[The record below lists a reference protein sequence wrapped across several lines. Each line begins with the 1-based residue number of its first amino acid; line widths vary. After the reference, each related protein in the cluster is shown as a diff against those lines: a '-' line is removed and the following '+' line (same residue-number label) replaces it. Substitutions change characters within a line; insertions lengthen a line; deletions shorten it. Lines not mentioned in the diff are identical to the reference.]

1 MISIVLSALLAAPTM
16 APSAIAPSPL
26 PSSPAALYSRRALRR
41 AKLIIQ
47 MEMLQLRNE
56 RLDCIR
62 AVLLRRLP
70 EALRPQQPATSLT
83 PSKMLAPSPRCS
95 ELLNY

>member
-1 MISIVLSALLAAPTM
+1 MTGILLFALLTAPT
-16 APSAIAPSPL
+16 AAPSPL

-62 AVLLRRLP
+62 SVLLRRLP
-70 EALRPQQPATSLT
+70 G
-83 PSKMLAPSPRCS
+83 
-95 ELLNY
+95 

>member
-1 MISIVLSALLAAPTM
+1 MTSIVLFALLTAP
-16 APSAIAPSPL
+16 AIAPPAITPSPL

-62 AVLLRRLP
+62 AALLRRLP
-70 EALRPQQPATSLT
+70 EALRPQQPTT
-83 PSKMLAPSPRCS
+83 PLNRSKEIAPSPRCS
-95 ELLNY
+95 ELLDY

>member
-1 MISIVLSALLAAPTM
+1 MTSIVLFALLTAPAIAAPAMT
-16 APSAIAPSPL
+16 PSPL

-62 AVLLRRLP
+62 AALLRQLP
-70 EALRPQQPATSLT
+70 ETLRPQPPTTSVSR
-83 PSKMLAPSPRCS
+83 PNELARSPRCS
-95 ELLNY
+95 ELLDY

>member
-1 MISIVLSALLAAPTM
+1 MTGILLFALLTAPNV
-16 APSAIAPSPL
+16 APSPV

-70 EALRPQQPATSLT
+70 EALRPESPAASVERA
-83 PSKMLAPSPRCS
+83 KALAPSPRCS
-95 ELLNY
+95 ELLDY